1 MFRNIYYSIYFI
13 LFYMFGRHKTFC
25 VYSWLTD
32 HFFAAFIADVQTSY
46 SKINVSIYFVL
57 YSRYRPSQI
66 FVEILK
72 LFLPGVYLV
81 LLVEV

>member
-1 MFRNIYYSIYFI
+1 
-13 LFYMFGRHKTFC
+13 
-25 VYSWLTD
+25 
-32 HFFAAFIADVQTSY
+32 VQTSY